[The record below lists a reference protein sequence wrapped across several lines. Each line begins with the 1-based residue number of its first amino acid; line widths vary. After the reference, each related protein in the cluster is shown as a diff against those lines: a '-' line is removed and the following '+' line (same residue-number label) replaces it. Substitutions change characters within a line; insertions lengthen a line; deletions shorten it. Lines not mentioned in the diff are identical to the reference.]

1 MAFNPATGKLVGGFT
16 LNDNGDFVIA
26 GLRPGPHI
34 LRAEPLDD
42 GDVNSFFDDD
52 FDVDVDFHVT
62 FHERVVAVPRGGG
75 ARGIEIKVTPK

>member
-1 MAFNPATGKLVGGFT
+1 M
-16 LNDNGDFVIA
+16 IA
-26 GLRPGPHI
+26 GLEPGPHV

-52 FDVDVDFHVT
+52 FEVDVDFRVT

-75 ARGIEIKVTPK
+75 ARDIEIKVTAK